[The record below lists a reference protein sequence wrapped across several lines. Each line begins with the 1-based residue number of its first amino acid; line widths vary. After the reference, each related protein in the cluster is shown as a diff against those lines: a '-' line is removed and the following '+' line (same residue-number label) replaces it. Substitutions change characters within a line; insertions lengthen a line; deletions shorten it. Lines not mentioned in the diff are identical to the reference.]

1 MEQIEPNSMNN
12 IKIVHVQMLA
22 KSFLCEQNF
31 YSIPLQWVKK
41 MDECCLCR
49 KDLSAGVAYK
59 KRKKLHGESASVART
74 MLNEFC
80 VLEIGAGLDDI
91 IEVSDKSVFLCCQ
104 CDSLQQEL
112 QLLNISITTAIRS
125 LHLNTT
131 TADISD
137 ISAFDQSVCSA

>member
-12 IKIVHVQMLA
+12 IKIAHVQMLA
-22 KSFLCEQNF
+22 KYFLCEQNF
-31 YSIPLQWVKK
+31 YSIRTSATGEK
-41 MDECCLCR
+41 MDECCLCI

-59 KRKKLHGESASVART
+59 KRKKLHGASASVART

-104 CDSLQQEL
+104 CDSQLSRFSRLQQEL
-112 QLLNISITTAIRS
+112 
-125 LHLNTT
+125 
-131 TADISD
+131 
-137 ISAFDQSVCSA
+137 

>member
-1 MEQIEPNSMNN
+1 
-12 IKIVHVQMLA
+12 
-22 KSFLCEQNF
+22 
-31 YSIPLQWVKK
+31 

-104 CDSLQQEL
+104 CDSSRLQQEL
-112 QLLNISITTAIRS
+112 QLLN
-125 LHLNTT
+125 
-131 TADISD
+131 
-137 ISAFDQSVCSA
+137 SASQLPSVHYT